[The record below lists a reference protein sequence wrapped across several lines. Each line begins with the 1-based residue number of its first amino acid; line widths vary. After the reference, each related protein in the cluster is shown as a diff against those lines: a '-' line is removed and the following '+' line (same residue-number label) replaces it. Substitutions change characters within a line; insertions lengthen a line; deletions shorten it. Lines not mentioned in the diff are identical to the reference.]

1 MYSKTCSGGT
11 LIQEIVNNGGDMWL
25 CNELGLSKALP
36 GDVLIRANSKVNES
50 NMGKMVATQH
60 AMIYIGD
67 GKISHAANSKT
78 GIKTEVL
85 KDTYRWTDGHHFFV
99 RPKDLKEADAR
110 EGSSSSTSPSTDS
123 STEV

>member
-1 MYSKTCSGGT
+1 
-11 LIQEIVNNGGDMWL
+11 
-25 CNELGLSKALP
+25 
-36 GDVLIRANSKVNES
+36 
-50 NMGKMVATQH
+50 MGKMIATQH

-67 GKISHAANSKT
+67 GKISHAANKNT

-110 EGSSSSTSPSTDS
+110 EGSNSSTSTPTTPST
-123 STEV
+123 EA